1 MINSFWKGDPNS
13 VVEMDN
19 IDLSR
24 IEMQEI
30 PHKLAK
36 DIIIKNH
43 YSHTFP
49 AAELYLGFYID
60 GKLNTVVLYGQST
73 ASKMADSLP
82 GKYWELVRLFSF
94 DWAGKN
100 MESYCIGKSIRYI
113 KEKYKNIKVLVSFAD
128 PEQGHDGTI
137 YQATN
142 WLYCGKSQP
151 DEWYIVD
158 GEKIHP
164 RSMVA
169 KYGTRSEGKL
179 KEMGIEFERKLLTG
193 KHRYVYILGNN
204 KKENRY
210 LKSKLKYDVLP
221 YPKSK

>member
-19 IDLSR
+19 IDSSR

-113 KEKYKNIKVLVSFAD
+113 NEKYKNI
-128 PEQGHDGTI
+128 
-137 YQATN
+137 
-142 WLYCGKSQP
+142 
-151 DEWYIVD
+151 
-158 GEKIHP
+158 
-164 RSMVA
+164 
-169 KYGTRSEGKL
+169 
-179 KEMGIEFERKLLTG
+179 
-193 KHRYVYILGNN
+193 
-204 KKENRY
+204 
-210 LKSKLKYDVLP
+210 
-221 YPKSK
+221 